1 MTALALKDDYHT
13 LTALIPELRR
23 FALGLTR
30 SADAADDL
38 IQRAFER
45 ALAHRDSISTLEE
58 PAGWMRSIIRNLWI
72 DEKRSARDRLSS
84 PLENDQYIA
93 AEDTER
99 TVIARATLA
108 KVRAELEL
116 LSEDQRSAIML
127 VCVEG
132 RSYQEVASELRIPIG
147 TLMSRLYRARSELAR
162 RIGHGS
168 AHLWSLQFLWSFS
181 ALI

>member
-13 LTALIPELRR
+13 LTKLIPELRR
-23 FALGLTR
+23 FALSLTR

-38 IQRAFER
+38 VQRAFER
-45 ALAHRDSISTLEE
+45 ALMHRGSIAALEE

-72 DEKRSARDRLSS
+72 DEKRSARDRLST
-84 PLENDQYIA
+84 PLENDQHIS

-99 TVIARATLA
+99 TVIARTTLA
-108 KVRAELEL
+108 RVRAELAL

-132 RSYQEVASELRIPIG
+132 RSYQEVAKELRIQIG

-162 RIGHGS
+162 RIGYSS
-168 AHLWSLQFLWSFS
+168 AHLWSLQFLWSCME
-181 ALI
+181 LI

>member
-1 MTALALKDDYHT
+1 MTAQALKDDYHS

-23 FALGLTR
+23 FALALTR

-45 ALAHRDSISTLEE
+45 ALAHRDSIATLEE

-72 DEKRSARDRLSS
+72 DEKRSARDRLTL
-84 PLENDQYIA
+84 PLENDQHIA

-162 RIGHGS
+162 RVGNGS
-168 AHLWSLQFLWSFS
+168 AHLWSLQFLLSFS